1 MHMQRSLLTLL
12 TAALCCGAA
21 SPSIAQGPDPA
32 PFRIETVR
40 SSASGTSL
48 TWSDAGSAADY
59 SVQVRQRVPD
69 GIWIVPRTQMPWPIS
84 SREWLDVYN
93 AGAPAFFYR
102 VVAVPRSERGK
113 LLAHTEI
120 RSLAAWS
127 INLML
132 AALDVPLTVQYDV
145 RVYKLLYETVDPLG
159 GRTVASGA
167 LALPQNPGHALP
179 LCSYQHGTI
188 AKRSEAPSAANSNEQ
203 LLGVV
208 MAASG
213 YATVLPDYLGLGDSL
228 LAHPYHHAASEA
240 TASVDMLRAARA
252 LCSSRS
258 VALSGQLFLI
268 GYSHGGHATMA
279 LHRELEEYHAGEFSL
294 TASAPMA
301 GAYDLSGVTTDDVLG
316 GRPMPNPYYFAML
329 LSSYQAVYRLADSL
343 ADILAPP
350 YDATLPPLLDG
361 EHSGGEINAA
371 MPDDVTEVLKPE
383 YVAALRSQ
391 PDHPLRLAL
400 RDNDLYRWT
409 PRSPMR
415 MYHCRGDGDVLYAN
429 SQVAHESFLARGA
442 TQVQLVD
449 PNPSAGHGDCSI
461 PSLLLAKKW
470 FDTLRQ

>member
-1 MHMQRSLLTLL
+1 
-12 TAALCCGAA
+12 
-21 SPSIAQGPDPA
+21 
-32 PFRIETVR
+32 
-40 SSASGTSL
+40 
-48 TWSDAGSAADY
+48 
-59 SVQVRQRVPD
+59 
-69 GIWIVPRTQMPWPIS
+69 
-84 SREWLDVYN
+84 
-93 AGAPAFFYR
+93 
-102 VVAVPRSERGK
+102 
-113 LLAHTEI
+113 
-120 RSLAAWS
+120 
-127 INLML
+127 
-132 AALDVPLTVQYDV
+132 
-145 RVYKLLYETVDPLG
+145 
-159 GRTVASGA
+159 
-167 LALPQNPGHALP
+167 QNPGQALP

-213 YATVLPDYLGLGDSL
+213 YATALPDYLGLGDSL
-228 LAHPYHHAASEA
+228 LTHPYHHAASEA

-252 LCSSRS
+252 FCSSRG
-258 VALSGQLFLI
+258 VALSGRLFLI

-279 LHRELEEYHAGEFSL
+279 LHRELEEYHADEFSI

-301 GAYDLSGVTTDDVLG
+301 GAYDLSGVTTDDVLA

-343 ADILAPP
+343 ADLLAPP

-371 MPDDVTEVLKPE
+371 MPDDVTKALKPE

-391 PDHPLRLAL
+391 PGHPLRLAL
-400 RDNDLYRWT
+400 RENDLYRWT

-415 MYHCRGDGDVLYAN
+415 MYHCRGDGDVLHAN
-429 SQVAHESFLARGA
+429 SQVAYDSFQARGA

-449 PNPSAGHGDCSI
+449 PDPSAGHGDCSI
-461 PSLLLAKKW
+461 PSLILAKEW